1 MSVETKGP
9 LMTRKPHHPPLPGP
23 FNPPEN
29 DLPDYIRGDA
39 AVAGFGCRSFYVAT
53 IARRTACEIIIAHHY
68 SRRIVNNSY
77 VHLGVWIDGTLVGVL
92 QFGYALNPARMGK
105 IVAGSSSTD
114 YLELNRMW
122 LSDVAPRNSE
132 SRAIAYAVRYIRAAL
147 PHVSWL
153 QSFADERCGGWGVVY
168 QAANFLYVGC
178 HSTTFFELDGETFH
192 EMLLTVRPD
201 KAGSR
206 GAHLRANVAR
216 ATKARYKQ
224 FRYVF
229 FIRKSWRRRLRL
241 PIFPY
246 PKRQNE
252 RSRDGGLETATTVAQ
267 ELA

>member
-1 MSVETKGP
+1 MAR
-9 LMTRKPHHPPLPGP
+9 MPHHPPLSGQ
-23 FNPPEN
+23 FNAPSN

-53 IARRTACEIIIAHHY
+53 IARRIACEIIVAHHY
-68 SRRIVNNSY
+68 SRRVVNNSY
-77 VHLGVWIDGTLVGVL
+77 VHLGVWIDGALVGIL

-105 IVAGSSSTD
+105 VVAGSSSTD

-122 LSDVAPRNSE
+122 LSDAAPRNSE
-132 SRAIAYAVRYIRAAL
+132 SRAIAYAVRYIRAAM
-147 PHVSWL
+147 PQVSWL

-192 EMLLTVRPD
+192 EMLLSVRPD

-206 GAHLRANVAR
+206 GRFLRANIAR

-224 FRYVF
+224 FRYVY
-229 FIRKSWRRRLRL
+229 FIRKSWRRRLNL
-241 PIFPY
+241 PVLPY
-246 PKRQNE
+246 PKRHSE
-252 RSRDGGLETATTVAQ
+252 KSRKSGLEATAALVQ
-267 ELA
+267 HIGGSR